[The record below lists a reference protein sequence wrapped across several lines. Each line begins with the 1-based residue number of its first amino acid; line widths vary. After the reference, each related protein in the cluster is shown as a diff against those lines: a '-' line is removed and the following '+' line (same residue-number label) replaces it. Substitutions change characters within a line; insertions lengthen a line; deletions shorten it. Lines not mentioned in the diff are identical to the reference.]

1 MARKPDAQEPLLTAV
16 ARTLGHAAGTLVNM
30 AQKRTTEQINPES
43 RSPSQPES
51 VEPEPVNQTK
61 SPASVRQNRS
71 TKLGQAATPK
81 KRTTKSRKAPD
92 GNTIATKRGSTK
104 KR

>member
-1 MARKPDAQEPLLTAV
+1 MTRKPDAQEPLLTAV

-30 AQKRTTEQINPES
+30 AQKRTSEQTSPGS

-51 VEPEPVNQTK
+51 IEPDPVNQTK
-61 SPASVRQNRS
+61 SPASARQNRP
-71 TKLGQAATPK
+71 TKQGQATPK
-81 KRTTKSRKAPD
+81 KQTTKPRKASAR
-92 GNTIATKRGSTK
+92 NTIATKRGSSK